1 MALADTATAQAE
13 NPSTVENI
21 GLARDLLALVARL
34 RERLAEDPFANPILS
49 AALAMSRRMDRGQL
63 SLPALRGLVWH
74 LRDQAFADRAAR
86 LAAYGAPPGTAVA
99 TIARL
104 IRPDPADSPVPFQE
118 FAAAVARPRLA
129 AVFTAHPTFALAPAA
144 AAALAA
150 ASPPP
155 AGSQRPGPMT
165 LAGEFEQAMA
175 AIGHGRDA
183 LDALNRALFAA
194 ARETWP
200 GRWQSLAPSPLLLAS
215 WVGFDTD
222 GRTDIGFLDIL
233 RFRLAMKVAAL
244 QRLHAQSGIGAT
256 PLAATARQLDAIP
269 ERQTPDAVASFAHVL
284 VGGAPVTTA
293 PLLAELDAAIV
304 TAQDPLAL
312 LVTRA
317 GLAAHGLGLAHMHAR
332 LNAAQVHNAI
342 RLRLG
347 LADPPSDPARRRVL
361 LAGINAALEQVRA
374 VPVDFGAILA
384 EQASAPR
391 LMMTLAQVVKHID
404 AETPIRF
411 LIAETETGY
420 TLLAALWLA
429 RHYGIERQV
438 EICPL
443 FETASALEGGGRI
456 VEEALRSPAWR
467 AYLRAQGRIA
477 LQFGYSDSGR
487 YVGQPAASYL
497 IERLKLKIA
506 EALGRYGLG
515 DIELVLFDTHGESIG
530 RGGHPASLAQ
540 RLDYLS
546 PPALR
551 ASLAERGLALRAESA
566 FQGGDGYL
574 HFATGERAAA
584 TMAGMFAH
592 GFAPAPSPDA
602 PDPVY
607 DDPDFAA
614 DFFAASRT
622 AMQEL
627 VEDRGYAALLG
638 TFGPAL
644 LDRTGSR
651 AVARETDGLGGPA
664 AIRHPRELRAIPNN
678 AILHQLGWL
687 ANTAHGIGAAA
698 LRHAETFAEMRARST
713 RFATA
718 MTMVAA
724 ALAASDLDVL
734 RAMVATLD
742 PGMWLD
748 RAAQARLPGRREAL
762 ISVARSLEQL
772 DLWAPAQ
779 AMFRRIQAD
788 HVSLRAAWPEA
799 PRMGGRLALLH
810 ALRIALIQRI
820 FLLAAAIPDFSPRHG
835 ITRASLAQRLLRL
848 DVPASLAFL
857 AEVFPASPDAD
868 ADRDY
873 GEPRVPPE
881 AGAYAQEHATIFRPM
896 GALFEL
902 LREITVAVTHEVGAF
917 G

>member
-1 MALADTATAQAE
+1 MTLADTATSPME
-13 NPSTVENI
+13 NL
-21 GLARDLLALVARL
+21 GLARDLLSLVARL

-49 AALAMSRRMDRGQL
+49 AALAISRRMDRGQL
-63 SLPALRGLVWH
+63 SAAALAGLVSH
-74 LRDQAFADRAAR
+74 LRDEAFIGRAGR
-86 LAAYGAPPGTAVA
+86 LARYGAEPGTIAV

-104 IRPDPADSPVPFQE
+104 VRPDPADSPVPFQE
-118 FAAAVARPRLA
+118 FAGAVARPLLA
-129 AVFTAHPTFALAPAA
+129 AVFTAHPTFALAPRA

-150 ASPPP
+150 GAAPPP
-155 AGSQRPGPMT
+155 GSQRPGEIT
-165 LAGEFEQAMA
+165 LADEFAQAMA

-183 LDALNRALFAA
+183 LDALNRAILAA

-200 GRWQSLAPSPLLLAS
+200 GRWRSLAPAPLLLAS

-222 GRTDIGFLDIL
+222 GRTDIGFLDML
-233 RFRLAMKVAAL
+233 RFRLAMKAAAL
-244 QRLHAQSGIGAT
+244 RRLHAQTGVGAGA
-256 PLAATARQLDAIP
+256 LAAVERQLAAVP
-269 ERQTPDAVASFAHVL
+269 ERAAPEAVAAFARVL
-284 VGGAPVTTA
+284 VGGAAVSTA
-293 PLLAELDAAIV
+293 PLLAELDTAIAAA
-304 TAQDPLAL
+304 TDPLDM
-312 LVTRA
+312 LVARA
-317 GLAAHGLGLAHMHAR
+317 GLAAHGLGLAHVHAR

-342 RLRLG
+342 RQRLG

-361 LAGINAALEQVRA
+361 LGGINAALEQVQA

-391 LMMTLAQVVKHID
+391 LMMTLAQIVKHID
-404 AETPIRF
+404 GETPIRF

-429 RHYGIERQV
+429 RHYGIERHV

-443 FETASALEGGGRI
+443 FETASALEGGARI
-456 VEEALRSPAWR
+456 IEEALRSPAWR

-497 IERLKLKIA
+497 IERLKLRIA
-506 EALGRYGLG
+506 DALARHGLA
-515 DIELVLFDTHGESIG
+515 DIEMVLFDTHGESIG
-530 RGGHPASLAQ
+530 RGAHPASLAE

-546 PPALR
+546 PPAMR
-551 ASLAERGLALRAESA
+551 AQLAQRGIALRAESA

-574 HFATGERAAA
+574 HFANGERAAA
-584 TMAGMFAH
+584 TIAGMFAH
-592 GFAPAPSPDA
+592 GFAPPDA
-602 PDPVY
+602 TPDPIY

-614 DFFAASRT
+614 DFFAASRH

-638 TFGPAL
+638 TFGPSL

-651 AVARETDGLGGPA
+651 PAARQTDGLGGPA
-664 AIRHPRELRAIPNN
+664 TIRHPRELRAIPNN

-687 ANTAHGIGAAA
+687 ANTAHGIGGAA
-698 LRHAETFAEMRARST
+698 LRHAETFAEMRARSP

-718 MTMVAA
+718 MAMVAA
-724 ALAASDLDVL
+724 ALSGSDLDVL

-742 PGMWLD
+742 PGTWLD
-748 RAAQARLPGRREAL
+748 RAAQARIPGRREAL
-762 ISVARSLEQL
+762 IAVARTLEGL

-779 AMFRRIQAD
+779 AMFRHIQAD
-788 HVSLRAAWPEA
+788 HVALRAAWPDA
-799 PRMGGRLALLH
+799 PRMGERLALLH

-820 FLLAAAIPDFSPRHG
+820 FILAAAIPDFSPRHG
-835 ITRASLAQRLLRL
+835 ITRGLLAQRLVRL

-857 AEVFPASPDAD
+857 DEVFPALPDAD
-868 ADRDY
+868 AGRDY
-873 GEPRVPPE
+873 AEPRARPE
-881 AGAYAQEHATIFRPM
+881 AGSYGQEHASIFRPM
-896 GALFEL
+896 AALFDL

>member
-1 MALADTATAQAE
+1 MALADAATTQAE
-13 NPSTVENI
+13 NPTAMENRV
-21 GLARDLLALVARL
+21 LARDLLALVGRL

-49 AALAMSRRMDRGQL
+49 AALAISRRMDRGQL
-63 SLPALRGLVWH
+63 SEAALAGVVAQ
-74 LRDQAFADRAAR
+74 LRDAAFGDRAAR
-86 LAAYGAPPGTAVA
+86 LARYGAGSETVAA

-104 IRPDPADSPVPFQE
+104 VRPDPADSPVPFQE
-118 FAAAVARPRLA
+118 FAGAVARPRLA
-129 AVFTAHPTFALAPAA
+129 AVFTAHPTFALAPEA

-150 ASPPP
+150 GAAPPV
-155 AGSQRPGPMT
+155 GSQRPAATT
-165 LAGEFEQAMA
+165 LAEEFAQAMA
-175 AIGHGRDA
+175 AVAHGRDA
-183 LDALNRALFAA
+183 LDALNRALLAA

-200 GRWQSLAPSPLLLAS
+200 GRWQGLAPAPLLLAS

-222 GRTDIGFLDIL
+222 GRTDIGFLDML

-244 QRLHAQSGIGAT
+244 RRLQAATGVGAAT
-256 PLAATARQLDAIP
+256 LAAAERQLGAVP
-269 ERQTPDAVASFAHVL
+269 ERVEPDAVAAFARVL
-284 VGGAPVTTA
+284 VGGCAVTTA
-293 PLLAELDAAIV
+293 PLLAELDAAI
-304 TAQDPLAL
+304 AAAADPMDF
-312 LVTRA
+312 LVARA
-317 GLAAHGLGLAHMHAR
+317 GLAAHGLGLAHVHAR

-342 RLRLG
+342 RQRLG
-347 LADPPSDPARRRVL
+347 LADPPSHPARRRVL
-361 LAGINAALEQVRA
+361 LAGISAALEQVEA

-391 LMMTLAQVVKHID
+391 LMMTLAQILKHID
-404 AETPIRF
+404 SETPIRF

-429 RHYGIERQV
+429 RHYGIERKV

-443 FETASALEGGGRI
+443 FETASALEGGARI

-467 AYLRAQGRIA
+467 AYLRAQGRMA

-506 EALGRYGLG
+506 ELLEKYGLG
-515 DIELVLFDTHGESIG
+515 DIELVLFDTHGESVG
-530 RGGHPASLAQ
+530 RGGHPGSLAE

-546 PPALR
+546 PPAMR
-551 ASLAERGLALRAESA
+551 AALAERGIALRTESA

-584 TMAGMFAH
+584 TVGGLFAH
-592 GFAPAPSPDA
+592 GFAASTPA
-602 PDPVY
+602 PDPIY

-614 DFFAASRT
+614 DFFAASRQ

-638 TFGPAL
+638 TFGPSL

-651 AVARETDGLGGPA
+651 PAARQTDGLGGPA
-664 AIRHPRELRAIPNN
+664 TIRHPRELRAIPNN
-678 AILHQLGWL
+678 AILHQIGWL
-687 ANTAHGIGAAA
+687 ANSVQGIGGAA
-698 LRHAETFAEMRARST
+698 LRHAETFAEMRRQSP
-713 RFATA
+713 RFRTA

-748 RAAQARLPGRREAL
+748 RAAQARIPGRREAL
-762 ISVARSLEQL
+762 ISVARTLEAL

-779 AMFRRIQAD
+779 AMFRHIQAD
-788 HVSLRAAWPEA
+788 HVALRAAWPEA
-799 PRMGGRLALLH
+799 PRMADRLALLH

-835 ITRASLAQRLLRL
+835 ITRAGLAQRLVRL

-857 AEVFPASPDAD
+857 EEVFPASPDAD

-873 GEPRVPPE
+873 GEPHARPE
-881 AGAYAQEHATIFRPM
+881 AGSYAEEHATIFRPM
-896 GALFEL
+896 AALFGL

>member
-1 MALADTATAQAE
+1 MALPDPATIPPE
-13 NPSTVENI
+13 NPTAMENRL
-21 GLARDLLALVARL
+21 LARDLLALVARL

-49 AALAMSRRMDRGQL
+49 AALTISRRMDRGQL
-63 SLPALRGLVWH
+63 TLLALAGLVAD
-74 LRDQAFADRAAR
+74 LRDAAFADRATR
-86 LAAYGAPPGTAVA
+86 LARYGADAA
-99 TIARL
+99 SMAETIARL
-104 IRPDPADSPVPFQE
+104 ARPDPADSPVPFQE
-118 FAAAVARPRLA
+118 FAGAVARPRLA
-129 AVFTAHPTFALAPAA
+129 AVFTAHPTFALAAPAA
-144 AAALAA
+144 RALAA
-150 ASPPP
+150 GTRPPP
-155 AGSQRPGPMT
+155 GSQRPDAMT
-165 LAGEFEQAMA
+165 LAGEFAEAMS
-175 AIGHGRDA
+175 AIAHGRDA
-183 LDALNRALFAA
+183 LDALNHALLVA
-194 ARETWP
+194 ARATWP
-200 GRWQSLAPSPLLLAS
+200 GRWQSLAPAPLLLAS

-222 GRTDIGFLDIL
+222 GRTDIGFLDML
-233 RFRLAMKVAAL
+233 RFRLAMKHAAL
-244 QRLHAQSGIGAT
+244 ARLHTATGLGAT
-256 PLAATARQLDAIP
+256 ALEAVARQLAAVPDQPA
-269 ERQTPDAVASFAHVL
+269 PDAVAAFAHVL
-284 VGGAPVTTA
+284 VGGAPTTTA
-293 PLLAELDAAIV
+293 PLLAELDTAIAA
-304 TAQDPLAL
+304 AAEPMDL
-312 LVTRA
+312 LVARA
-317 GLAAHGLGLAHMHAR
+317 GLAAHGLGLAHIHAR

-342 RLRLG
+342 RQRLG

-361 LAGINAALEQVRA
+361 LAGINAALDQVA
-374 VPVDFGAILA
+374 PVPVDFGAILA

-391 LMMTLAQVVKHID
+391 LMMTLAQILKHID
-404 AETPIRF
+404 SETPIRF

-429 RHYGIERQV
+429 RHFGIEHKI

-506 EALGRYGLG
+506 DALARHGLA

-546 PPALR
+546 PPAMR
-551 ASLAERGLALRAESA
+551 AALAERGLALRAEAA

-574 HFATGERAAA
+574 HFATPERAAA
-584 TMAGMFAH
+584 TIAGMFAH
-592 GFAPAPSPDA
+592 GFAPRAGGGT
-602 PDPVY
+602 DPIY

-651 AVARETDGLGGPA
+651 PAARQTDGMGGPA

-678 AILHQLGWL
+678 AILQQLGWL

-698 LRHAETFAEMRARST
+698 QRHAETFAEMRARSA
-713 RFATA
+713 RFRTA
-718 MTMVAA
+718 MDMVAA
-724 ALAASDLDVL
+724 ALTVSDLDVL
-734 RAMVATLD
+734 RAMVETLD

-748 RAAQARLPGRREAL
+748 RAAQARIPGRREAL
-762 ISVARSLEQL
+762 IGVARSLEAL

-788 HVSLRAAWPEA
+788 HVALRATWREA
-799 PRMGGRLALLH
+799 PRMADRLALLH
-810 ALRIALIQRI
+810 ALRVALIQRI
-820 FLLAAAIPDFSPRHG
+820 FILAAGIPDFSPRHG
-835 ITRASLAQRLLRL
+835 ITRAGLAQRLLRL
-848 DVPASLAFL
+848 DVPASLDFL

-868 ADRDY
+868 AERDY
-873 GEPRVPPE
+873 AEPRARPE
-881 AGAYAQEHATIFRPM
+881 AGNYAQEHATIFRPM
-896 GALFEL
+896 ATLFAL
-902 LREITVAVTHEVGAF
+902 LREIGVAVTHEAGAL